1 MIDFRWSHKIV
12 ISTIASVPILAT
24 YKGLTTVVVPKLFRS
39 ILGGT
44 LIDLDFL
51 YYVYMG
57 LLAIFCTNSI
67 NIYAGL
73 NGLEVGQSLIIG
85 SFILMHNIIEM
96 KLNDVGST
104 EYNQHQLSVTIII
117 PFLMTSLAL
126 MKHNAFPSKVFIGDT
141 YCYFAGMTFSVVG
154 ILGHF
159 SKTMMLFFIPQIIN
173 FLLSIP

>member
-1 MIDFRWSHKIV
+1 MLGIIDDVIDFRWSHKIV

-39 ILGGT
+39 ILGGN

-85 SFILMHNIIEM
+85 CFILMHNIIEM

-104 EYNQHQLSVTIII
+104 EYNQH
-117 PFLMTSLAL
+117 
-126 MKHNAFPSKVFIGDT
+126 
-141 YCYFAGMTFSVVG
+141 
-154 ILGHF
+154 
-159 SKTMMLFFIPQIIN
+159 
-173 FLLSIP
+173 

>member
-73 NGLEVGQSLIIG
+73 NGLEVGQSIIIG
-85 SFILMHNIIEM
+85 CFILMHNIIEM

-104 EYNQHQLSVTIII
+104 EYNQH
-117 PFLMTSLAL
+117 
-126 MKHNAFPSKVFIGDT
+126 
-141 YCYFAGMTFSVVG
+141 
-154 ILGHF
+154 
-159 SKTMMLFFIPQIIN
+159 
-173 FLLSIP
+173 